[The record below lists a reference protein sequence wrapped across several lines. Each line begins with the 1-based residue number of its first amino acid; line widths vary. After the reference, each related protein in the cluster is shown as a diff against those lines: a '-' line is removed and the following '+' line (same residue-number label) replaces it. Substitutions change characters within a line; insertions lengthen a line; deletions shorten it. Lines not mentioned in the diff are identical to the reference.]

1 MPFTQSK
8 IHAFL
13 KNNLFLLLAELGL
26 SCCMT
31 ASSYHTKWGLL
42 SSCGVWTSD
51 CGGSSCYGA
60 QDLDMQSQK

>member
-8 IHAFL
+8 IHAFS
-13 KNNLFLLLAELGL
+13 KNNLFLLLAMLGL

-42 SSCGVWTSD
+42 SSCGVWTSH
-51 CGGSSCYGA
+51 CGGFSCYGA
-60 QDLDMQSQK
+60 QDLDMQTQK